1 MVGGPSWRE
10 PASDEDDDDSNVEDR
25 RLQAKKQKKPKP
37 DPKPAPEPA
46 PKRGAWSRLEP
57 RRSARVNAAGQS
69 TDTPE
74 RRKPPRRRVPTPPQS
89 TSRQAKRTTRVRPL
103 VASLVAE
110 ILVSPDL
117 LPHMLEHL
125 SMRQLHRVAAV
136 CRAFRAAVPHAL
148 LLRRAVCPKPLRGA
162 HLIPNPKPALAEP
175 EADHVRAPIPAVAVL
190 AGFRCPT
197 HVVALP
203 DGGVVVADSDNNR
216 VKVFSE
222 QGVLRQTI
230 EFHEGERIFRNPR
243 GLASDGEYL
252 FVSDSSHHCI
262 RKMRLEGGE
271 PIASLGSQGSS
282 RGARAYRA
290 PTPPDCPPH
299 VRVHLPTLLLPP
311 TPPPTPTT
319 PADRTPLHEGR
330 RVQPP

>member
-1 MVGGPSWRE
+1 MVGGPPWRE

-25 RLQAKKQKKPKP
+25 RLKAKKQKKPKP
-37 DPKPAPEPA
+37 DPKPAPEPEPEPA
-46 PKRGAWSRLEP
+46 PKRAAWSRLEP

-125 SMRQLHRVAAV
+125 SMRQLHRVSAV

-162 HLIPNPKPALAEP
+162 HLSRTQN
-175 EADHVRAPIPAVAVL
+175 
-190 AGFRCPT
+190 
-197 HVVALP
+197 LP
-203 DGGVVVADSDNNR
+203 
-216 VKVFSE
+216 
-222 QGVLRQTI
+222 
-230 EFHEGERIFRNPR
+230 
-243 GLASDGEYL
+243 
-252 FVSDSSHHCI
+252 
-262 RKMRLEGGE
+262 
-271 PIASLGSQGSS
+271 
-282 RGARAYRA
+282 
-290 PTPPDCPPH
+290 
-299 VRVHLPTLLLPP
+299 
-311 TPPPTPTT
+311 
-319 PADRTPLHEGR
+319 
-330 RVQPP
+330 